1 MYAFTWSVS
10 ARTALGYS
18 NGQCSCVTPASLPDV
33 PACGPGRPAW
43 GLRLGEE
50 ALLAVLRHGFATL
63 GAMSIVT
70 GHRTAHKDSR
80 KLLARVGFE
89 YTHNILWGPTEI
101 DVFMWV
107 MTAEKWRQWHGAQCD
122 KRALRSD

>member
-1 MYAFTWSVS
+1 MFLRDTGEFAGCAGLRPWS
-10 ARTALGYS
+10 ARLGIE
-18 NGQCSCVTPASLPDV
+18 A
-33 PACGPGRPAW
+33 GRRGVA
-43 GLRLGEE
+43 RCT
-50 ALLAVLRHGFATL
+50 LAVLRHGFATL